1 MASVEE
7 HVRISAPADDVW
19 SIVRD
24 FGSIADWTPPITD
37 ATVDG
42 AGVGAERTLTL
53 ADGGQVVERLEALDD
68 EARTLRY
75 SIVDGPLPVQDYEG
89 TFSVTD
95 VDDST
100 CEVTWASTFTV
111 DGPPEDEITGTFS
124 ELYAAGLSGLR
135 DHVTAA

>member
-19 SIVRD
+19 TVVRD

-42 AGVGAERTLTL
+42 TGVGAERTLTL

-75 SIVDGPLPVQDYEG
+75 SIVEGPLPVQDYEG

-135 DHVTAA
+135 DHVAAA